1 MLIQSSLKISIWSL
15 DVRNLKT
22 PDRIRRIELVYDQ
35 LRIPLQK
42 KKSQLQ
48 FLHKFMANYADSF
61 LISDVELFE
70 LEVWYYLKENLTML
84 LCNNEGFDS
93 SKNNTKKV
101 VCAIDSWGYLDT
113 TGINC
118 KHILNFFFFFKLLGF
133 TLSLWGL
140 NYIKIKICRRSSY
153 EIKTYPFTCRGIS
166 FKGYIASPA
175 SPMPYELCKNQ
186 IDTTGKDENR

>member
-70 LEVWYYLKENLTML
+70 LEV
-84 LCNNEGFDS
+84 
-93 SKNNTKKV
+93 
-101 VCAIDSWGYLDT
+101 
-113 TGINC
+113 
-118 KHILNFFFFFKLLGF
+118 
-133 TLSLWGL
+133 
-140 NYIKIKICRRSSY
+140 
-153 EIKTYPFTCRGIS
+153 
-166 FKGYIASPA
+166 
-175 SPMPYELCKNQ
+175 
-186 IDTTGKDENR
+186 